1 MTTERP
7 TAEDEKPW
15 AHSAAHEKPLKESLE
30 DASVL
35 LWYATREG
43 KSVSKQSISDIV
55 VAQSSLGPGTR
66 NPELEGRFWAALRE
80 VGAAVKPASVDSI
93 LATYNYPFGHQVESG
108 KRRLVDAASTKKK
121 YSIAAIGVLACLVIF
136 QIYWFIGTTI
146 RTDLESHRSEL
157 DSIAG
162 SLRAMTLSAKNLQDL
177 ISSKQLQIE
186 AEQGSMSVADSSG
199 TMAPSPHPVLQ
210 LGEELEALKKERDQ
224 TILDYANARKRS
236 FRVHRM
242 LEGDTQMM
250 GQWDLVT
257 RFAGSSGETQ
267 EPAGAYQP
275 FLTPGEEQAPW
286 GTDENLNE
294 IEKSLFENTWEIEL
308 GLLNSK
314 SALAVFSQYVLP
326 LLYGLL
332 GALAYILRT
341 LSSEIQNVTFTRGS
355 EIRYSLRWPLGM
367 LGGVTVGLF
376 FDPAELTGFAAITPL
391 GLAFLA
397 GYGVELLFTGLDRM
411 VGAFSGEGPER
422 PRAA

>member
-1 MTTERP
+1 MTTE
-7 TAEDEKPW
+7 W
-15 AHSAAHEKPLKESLE
+15 HSAAHEKPLEESLE

-80 VGAAVKPASVDSI
+80 LGAAVKPASVDSI
-93 LATYNYPFGHQVESG
+93 LATYSYPFGHQVESG

-121 YSIAAIGVLACLVIF
+121 YSIAAIAVLGFLVVF

-146 RTDLESHRSEL
+146 RTDLESHRNEL
-157 DSIAG
+157 DNIAG
-162 SLRAMTLSAKNLQDL
+162 SLRAMSIAAANLDDL
-177 ISSKQLQIE
+177 IVIKQRQIDTTE
-186 AEQGSMSVADSSG
+186 TRVSVADNSG
-199 TMAPSPHPVLQ
+199 TIVPSPRPVTQ
-210 LGEELEALKKERDQ
+210 LVAELESLKKDRDQ
-224 TILDYANARKRS
+224 TMLDYINATKRS

-242 LEGDTQMM
+242 LQGNAQMM

-267 EPAGAYQP
+267 EPAGAYKP
-275 FLTPGEEQAPW
+275 FLTPGEEQTPW
-286 GTDENLNE
+286 GKDENLNE
-294 IEKSLFENTWEIEL
+294 IEKSLFENTSEIEL

-332 GALAYILRT
+332 GSLAYILRT

-376 FDPAELTGFAAITPL
+376 FDPADLTGLAAITPL

-397 GYGVELLFTGLDRM
+397 GYGVELLFAGLDRM
-411 VGAFSGEGPER
+411 VSAFTGEGPER
-422 PRAA
+422 PKAA